1 MKKRVRARRTL
12 YYKRRFGKVR
22 FNLDRHKR
30 KSFAA
35 MTENPNSSRF
45 KVGSDV
51 KMTTVTSKAAQNTK
65 LSKKSVVKSS
75 VLC

>member
-1 MKKRVRARRTL
+1 MAGVERFELPDDGVRVCRTL

-22 FNLDRHKR
+22 FNLGRHKR

-35 MTENPNSSRF
+35 MTENPDSSRF

-51 KMTTVTSKAAQNTK
+51 KMTTVSSKTAPK
-65 LSKKSVVKSS
+65 
-75 VLC
+75 